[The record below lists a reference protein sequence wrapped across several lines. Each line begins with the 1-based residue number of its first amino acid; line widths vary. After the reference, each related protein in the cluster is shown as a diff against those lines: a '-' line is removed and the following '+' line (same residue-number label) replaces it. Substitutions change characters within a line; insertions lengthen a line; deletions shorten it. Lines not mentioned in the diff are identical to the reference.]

1 MPPLPLSQHLAA
13 SAASLLG
20 LFIVLVASTALAQD
34 EPVNVVT
41 PPTSDYVVDGTARSR
56 LELVRDDGANGPS
69 DLQVRTASGVFPC
82 HLPCMLDVPSGNVH
96 LWAEGLDQRFEL
108 LLPVARFRVR
118 AGEPTPWLESIGAIA
133 GGVGA
138 SGVGLY
144 LVLNPENSEQ
154 FGGGVALLI
163 LGGLLLGVGIVALVL
178 GVMEES
184 GSVELDTFEAAL
196 REGVVRF

>member
-1 MPPLPLSQHLAA
+1 MLPLPLPRHLAA
-13 SAASLLG
+13 SAATSLA
-20 LFIVLVASTALAQD
+20 LFAMLVASGAHAQD
-34 EPVNVVT
+34 GAVNVVT
-41 PPTSDYVVDGTARSR
+41 PPTSDYVVEGAARSR

-69 DLQVRTASGVFPC
+69 DLEVRTASGVFPC
-82 HLPCMLDVPSGNVH
+82 HLPCTLDVPSGDVR
-96 LWAEGLDQRFEL
+96 LWAEGLDQHFEL

-133 GGVGA
+133 GGLGA
-138 SGVGLY
+138 SAVGLY
-144 LVLNPENSEQ
+144 LVLNPENDDQ

-163 LGGLLLGVGIVALVL
+163 LGGLLLGVGIAALVL